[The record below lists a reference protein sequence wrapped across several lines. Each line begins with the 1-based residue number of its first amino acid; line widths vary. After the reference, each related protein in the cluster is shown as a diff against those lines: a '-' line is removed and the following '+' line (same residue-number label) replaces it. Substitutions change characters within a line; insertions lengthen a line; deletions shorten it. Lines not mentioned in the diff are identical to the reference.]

1 MKSWDGT
8 RIQSDALQVPCRY
21 CGAARGERCVRDGHP
36 LRAFPAHQ
44 GRIKDAT
51 KAREATE

>member
-1 MKSWDGT
+1 MIDWRGSTD
-8 RIQSDALQVPCRY
+8 QQHALTVPCRF
-21 CGAARGERCVRDGHP
+21 CGAARGERCVRDGHT

-51 KAREATE
+51 KAKEQAQ

>member
-1 MKSWDGT
+1 MHDWVGSS
-8 RIQSDALQVPCRY
+8 IQQHALTVACRF
-21 CGAARGERCVRDGHP
+21 CGAAAGERCVRDGHP

-51 KAREATE
+51 KAKEQQ

>member
-1 MKSWDGT
+1 MRDWTGS
-8 RIQSDALQVPCRY
+8 RIQSDALTVPCRY
-21 CGAARGERCVRDGHP
+21 CGAQPTQPCVRDGHP

-51 KAREATE
+51 KAKEQA